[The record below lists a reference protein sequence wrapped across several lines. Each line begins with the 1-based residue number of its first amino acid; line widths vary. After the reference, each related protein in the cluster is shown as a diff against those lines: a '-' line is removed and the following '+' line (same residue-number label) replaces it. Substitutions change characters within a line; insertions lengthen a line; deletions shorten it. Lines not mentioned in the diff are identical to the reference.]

1 MMKQY
6 LSFKKQ
12 YPDKIVLFRMGDFFE
27 TFGEDA
33 KIMSKVL
40 NITLTARDKKK
51 NATPLAGFPHKAID
65 QYLPKIINGGYCVVI
80 VDQLED
86 PKLAKGIVKRGVTRI
101 VTPGTLDG
109 DEADSRKNSYIAAI
123 YPLKKE
129 MGITLADVSTGEI
142 LWLHS
147 KNDNSFVERIVS
159 SFDPTEILLLD
170 REENVKI
177 SNIPVQFVDKGIRN
191 IQYSKEVIKEFY
203 NIKGIESLGIE
214 TDSSIISLAMVL
226 KYIQDTQLMDPEHI
240 EKPRRVN
247 LNGRMHLDISTIRNL
262 ELVRNAYSGDT
273 KDSLLDVL
281 DDTETRMGARLLYS
295 WILNPLLVKK
305 DIEERLNTV
314 EEFSSNRDVLKK
326 LKDILSGISDIE
338 RIVGKI
344 GLNRANARDFRA
356 LELSINSVLEVE
368 KILKEEK
375 IGKNIKLNTKKIKNI
390 PKEIDRTLVEDP
402 PLTIMEGG
410 IIKEGF
416 NKEVDELKNIK
427 GNSKDWMKE
436 FVDEERK
443 KTGIPS
449 LKMGFNKVFGYYIE
463 VTKTHMDKVPETY
476 IRKQTLVNSERY
488 ITEELKEKES
498 IILNAEEKLNVLEYD
513 LFQTFRE
520 SFLPL
525 IEDLQ
530 DISRSIAKIDVL
542 SGFANI
548 AIKNKYVKPE
558 IYEMGEKNG
567 IIDIKEGRHPVVEKV
582 SEEEFI
588 SNDVS
593 LDSKTSMAILTGPN
607 MSGKSTYIRQVAMII
622 LMAQMG
628 SFVPAKE
635 AKISIVDRVF
645 TRVGASDD
653 LSGGRSTFMVEM
665 DEAANIVNNATK
677 YSLVILDEV
686 GRGTSTY
693 DGVSIAWALAEYLV
707 NDVKARTLF
716 ATHYHELLKL
726 SEKIPENVKNY
737 NVLVEEDLDSGEVIF
752 LRKIVDGGTDRSY
765 GIYVAKMAG
774 LPKSVVK
781 RATEILESFEQ
792 ESMFTKD
799 SEIRDAFILHSDKD
813 KLKPENLQIPM
824 FTTADSEVERDI
836 KKLNLNELTP
846 LEALNKISEWKKKVK

>member
-1 MMKQY
+1 
-6 LSFKKQ
+6 
-12 YPDKIVLFRMGDFFE
+12 
-27 TFGEDA
+27 
-33 KIMSKVL
+33 
-40 NITLTARDKKK
+40 
-51 NATPLAGFPHKAID
+51 
-65 QYLPKIINGGYCVVI
+65 
-80 VDQLED
+80 
-86 PKLAKGIVKRGVTRI
+86 
-101 VTPGTLDG
+101 
-109 DEADSRKNSYIAAI
+109 
-123 YPLKKE
+123 
-129 MGITLADVSTGEI
+129 
-142 LWLHS
+142 
-147 KNDNSFVERIVS
+147 
-159 SFDPTEILLLD
+159 
-170 REENVKI
+170 
-177 SNIPVQFVDKGIRN
+177 
-191 IQYSKEVIKEFY
+191 
-203 NIKGIESLGIE
+203 
-214 TDSSIISLAMVL
+214 
-226 KYIQDTQLMDPEHI
+226 
-240 EKPRRVN
+240 
-247 LNGRMHLDISTIRNL
+247 
-262 ELVRNAYSGDT
+262 
-273 KDSLLDVL
+273 
-281 DDTETRMGARLLYS
+281 
-295 WILNPLLVKK
+295 
-305 DIEERLNTV
+305 
-314 EEFSSNRDVLKK
+314 
-326 LKDILSGISDIE
+326 
-338 RIVGKI
+338 
-344 GLNRANARDFRA
+344 
-356 LELSINSVLEVE
+356 
-368 KILKEEK
+368 
-375 IGKNIKLNTKKIKNI
+375 
-390 PKEIDRTLVEDP
+390 
-402 PLTIMEGG
+402 
-410 IIKEGF
+410 
-416 NKEVDELKNIK
+416 
-427 GNSKDWMKE
+427 
-436 FVDEERK
+436 
-443 KTGIPS
+443 
-449 LKMGFNKVFGYYIE
+449 
-463 VTKTHMDKVPETY
+463 
-476 IRKQTLVNSERY
+476 VNSERY

-513 LFQTFRE
+513 LFQKFRE

-530 DISRSIAKIDVL
+530 EVSRSIAKIDVL
-542 SGFANI
+542 SGFANV

-558 IYEMGEKNG
+558 MYEMGEKNG

-588 SNDVS
+588 SNDVV

-607 MSGKSTYIRQVAMII
+607 MSGKSTYIRQVAMIV
-622 LMAQMG
+622 LMSQMG

-635 AKISIVDRVF
+635 AKISMVDRVF

-677 YSLVILDEV
+677 YSLIILDEV

-813 KLKPENLQIPM
+813 KMKPENLQIPM
-824 FTTADSEVERDI
+824 FTTADSEVEKDI

>member
-1 MMKQY
+1 
-6 LSFKKQ
+6 
-12 YPDKIVLFRMGDFFE
+12 
-27 TFGEDA
+27 
-33 KIMSKVL
+33 
-40 NITLTARDKKK
+40 
-51 NATPLAGFPHKAID
+51 
-65 QYLPKIINGGYCVVI
+65 
-80 VDQLED
+80 
-86 PKLAKGIVKRGVTRI
+86 
-101 VTPGTLDG
+101 
-109 DEADSRKNSYIAAI
+109 
-123 YPLKKE
+123 
-129 MGITLADVSTGEI
+129 
-142 LWLHS
+142 
-147 KNDNSFVERIVS
+147 
-159 SFDPTEILLLD
+159 
-170 REENVKI
+170 
-177 SNIPVQFVDKGIRN
+177 
-191 IQYSKEVIKEFY
+191 
-203 NIKGIESLGIE
+203 
-214 TDSSIISLAMVL
+214 
-226 KYIQDTQLMDPEHI
+226 
-240 EKPRRVN
+240 
-247 LNGRMHLDISTIRNL
+247 
-262 ELVRNAYSGDT
+262 
-273 KDSLLDVL
+273 
-281 DDTETRMGARLLYS
+281 
-295 WILNPLLVKK
+295 
-305 DIEERLNTV
+305 
-314 EEFSSNRDVLKK
+314 
-326 LKDILSGISDIE
+326 
-338 RIVGKI
+338 
-344 GLNRANARDFRA
+344 
-356 LELSINSVLEVE
+356 
-368 KILKEEK
+368 
-375 IGKNIKLNTKKIKNI
+375 
-390 PKEIDRTLVEDP
+390 
-402 PLTIMEGG
+402 MEGG

-427 GNSKDWMKE
+427 GNSKNWMKE
-436 FVDEERK
+436 FVEEERK

-513 LFQTFRE
+513 LFQKFRE

-530 DISRSIAKIDVL
+530 EVSRSIAKIDVL
-542 SGFANI
+542 SGFANV

-558 IYEMGEKNG
+558 MYEMGEKKG

-607 MSGKSTYIRQVAMII
+607 MSGKSTYIRQVAMIV
-622 LMAQMG
+622 LMSQMG

-635 AKISIVDRVF
+635 AKISMVDRVF

-677 YSLVILDEV
+677 YSLIILDEV

-813 KLKPENLQIPM
+813 KMKPENLQIPM
-824 FTTADSEVERDI
+824 FTTADSEVEKDI